1 MNMRKV
7 FKQMLATV
15 AAGAMSMAM
24 VMPVFAEDFNTKQT
38 EAWISKTY
46 NTEVAKAET
55 FKFNV
60 VQNTEGTGLITA
72 TANITIPEI
81 SFTGDETETTTKR
94 AEVRFPTYSEA
105 GKYEY
110 TVTENQ
116 TATPAV
122 TNGEHEKMIMSEAE
136 YKMDVYVEN
145 TSTGGCQI
153 ANIIVNKAKD
163 DKGETTTATGKVD
176 ISNTGKNG
184 FKFTNTYVQ
193 EAGTG
198 DKPSIPGED
207 YNTYGSL
214 NVSKTINKNGAN
226 SASTTDEFSFQ
237 ATFKFPTGTDAST
250 LGGVKANGSDI
261 TLKAGGTYDFTL
273 TNGGNEKFTGL
284 PVGTTMT
291 VTESATPNY
300 KGSANVTING
310 VNEKPIEAT
319 KYNEATTVSDKK
331 LGQKKNAVDVTNTY
345 NNVPLT
351 GIIMN
356 NLPYIAMIVI
366 GAAALVVYVQN
377 KRKNLQ

>member
-24 VMPVFAEDFNTKQT
+24 VMPVFAEDINTKQT

-55 FKFNV
+55 FSF
-60 VQNTEGTGLITA
+60 TA
-72 TANITIPEI
+72 TQKNGDGLVSTEALPTMPKI
-81 SFTGDETETTTKR
+81 SFAEADKETTTKR
-94 AEVRFPTYSEA
+94 EKVTFPNYQEA

-110 TVTENQ
+110 TVIENQ
-116 TATPAV
+116 TATPPITDGA
-122 TNGEHEKMIMSEAE
+122 HEKMIMSKAE
-136 YKMDVYVEN
+136 YTMDVYVSNVGNKLEI
-145 TSTGGCQI
+145 S
-153 ANIIVNKAKD
+153 NIIVNKKKD
-163 DKGETTTATGKVD
+163 DKGQTKTGKVD
-176 ISNTGKNG
+176 ISDTDANG
-184 FKFTNTYVQ
+184 FEFTNTYVQ

-198 DKPSIPGED
+198 ENPSNPGED

-214 NVSKTINKNGAN
+214 NVSKTINGNGGT
-226 SASTTDEFSFQ
+226 ASTTDEFSFQ
-237 ATFKFPTGTDAST
+237 ATFNFPAGTDTST
-250 LGGVKANGSDI
+250 LGGVKANGTTI
-261 TLKAGGTYDFTL
+261 KL
-273 TNGGNEKFTGL
+273 TNGAYDFRLKNGENEKFTGL

-300 KGSANVTING
+300 KGSAAVVING
-310 VNEKPIEAT
+310 VTQDTVTAS
-319 KYNEATTVSDKK
+319 KYDEEIIVSDKK

-345 NNVPLT
+345 NNVPVT

-356 NLPYIAMIVI
+356 NLPYIAMVVI

>member
-7 FKQMLATV
+7 FKQMLAIV
-15 AAGAMSMAM
+15 AAGAMTMGLA
-24 VMPVFAEDFNTKQT
+24 MPVFAEGAGTTNIAK
-38 EAWISKTY
+38 EAYISKTF
-46 NTEVAKAET
+46 NTEVGKNET
-55 FKFNV
+55 FSFKAKQV
-60 VQNTEGTGLITA
+60 EGNTA
-72 TANITIPEI
+72 QVTIPDI
-81 SFTGDETETTTKR
+81 SFTDSETGSKTKR
-94 AEVRFPTYSEA
+94 AKVTFPEEWPDA

-110 TVTENQ
+110 TVTETGASPAITDTKHQ
-116 TATPAV
+116 T
-122 TNGEHEKMIMSEAE
+122 MIMSQAE
-136 YKMDVYVEN
+136 YTMDVYVSNVGDKLEI
-145 TSTGGCQI
+145 S
-153 ANIIVNKAKD
+153 NIIVNNKKD
-163 DKGETTTATGKVD
+163 DKGQTKTGKVD
-176 ISNTGKNG
+176 ISDTDANG

-198 DKPSIPGED
+198 TDPTNPD
-207 YNTYGSL
+207 PTYGKDGSL
-214 NVSKTINKNGAN
+214 NVTKKIVANGGTVDAEK
-226 SASTTDEFSFQ
+226 EFDFT
-237 ATFKFPTGTDAST
+237 ATFTFPTGTDAST

-300 KGSANVTING
+300 KGSAAVVING
-310 VNEKPIEAT
+310 VTQDTVTASKYDEAI
-319 KYNEATTVSDKK
+319 TVSGKK

-345 NNVPLT
+345 NNVPVT

>member
-24 VMPVFAEDFNTKQT
+24 VMPVFAEDINTKQT

-60 VQNTEGTGLITA
+60 VQNTEGTGLIT
-72 TANITIPEI
+72 TAANVTIPEI
-81 SFTGDETETTTKR
+81 SFTGDETGTTTKR
-94 AEVRFPTYSEA
+94 AEVGFPTYKEA

-122 TNGEHEKMIMSEAE
+122 TNGEHEKMIMSKAE
-136 YKMDVYVEN
+136 YKMDVYVTN
-145 TSTGGCQI
+145 GDTGLQI
-153 ANIIVNKAKD
+153 ANIIVNKTKD
-163 DKGETTTATGKVD
+163 DKGIAATGKVD
-176 ISNTGKNG
+176 ISDTDQNG

-198 DKPSIPGED
+198 DKPSNPDED
-207 YNTYGSL
+207 YTKYGSL
-214 NVSKTINKNGAN
+214 NVSKKIELNENGGT
-226 SASTTDEFSFQ
+226 ASTTDEFSFK
-237 ATFKFPTGTDAST
+237 ATFNFPAGTDANT
-250 LGGVKANGSDI
+250 LGGVKANGTAI
-261 TLKAGGTYDFTL
+261 TLTDGACNFTL
-273 TNGGNEKFTGL
+273 KNGEKEKFTGL

-310 VNEKPIEAT
+310 VNEDPVGAAKYDEAIT
-319 KYNEATTVSDKK
+319 ISNKK
-331 LGQKKNAVDVTNTY
+331 LGQRKNAVEVTNTY

>member
-24 VMPVFAEDFNTKQT
+24 VMPVFAEDINTKHT

-55 FKFNV
+55 FSF
-60 VQNTEGTGLITA
+60 TA
-72 TANITIPEI
+72 TQKNGDGLVSTEALPNMPTI
-81 SFTGDETETTTKR
+81 SFAETDKGTITKR
-94 AEVRFPTYSEA
+94 EKVTFPNYQEA

-110 TVTENQ
+110 TVIENQ
-116 TATPAV
+116 TATPPITDGA
-122 TNGEHEKMIMSEAE
+122 HEKMIMSKAE
-136 YKMDVYVEN
+136 YTMDVYVSNAGNGFEI
-145 TSTGGCQI
+145 S
-153 ANIIVNKAKD
+153 NIIVNKKQD
-163 DKGETTTATGKVD
+163 DKGETAEGKVD
-176 ISNTGKNG
+176 ISNTDKNG
-184 FKFTNTYVQ
+184 FNFTNTYVQ

-198 DKPSIPGED
+198 ENPSNPGED

-214 NVSKTINKNGAN
+214 NVSKTINENGGT
-226 SASTTDEFSFQ
+226 ASTTDQFSFQ
-237 ATFKFPTGTDAST
+237 ATFNFPAGTDAST
-250 LGGVKANGSDI
+250 LGGVKANGTAI
-261 TLKAGGTYDFTL
+261 TLTNGAYDFTL

-300 KGSANVTING
+300 KGSAAVVING
-310 VNEKPIEAT
+310 VTQDTVTASKYDEAI
-319 KYNEATTVSDKK
+319 TVFDKK

-345 NNVPLT
+345 NNVPVT

>member
-7 FKQMLATV
+7 FKQMLAIV
-15 AAGAMSMAM
+15 AAGAMTMGLA
-24 VMPVFAEDFNTKQT
+24 MPVFAEGAGTTNIAK
-38 EAWISKTY
+38 EAYISKTF
-46 NTEVAKAET
+46 NTEVGKNETFSFKAEQ
-55 FKFNV
+55 V
-60 VQNTEGTGLITA
+60 EGNTA
-72 TANITIPEI
+72 QVTIPDI
-81 SFTGDETETTTKR
+81 SFTDSETGSKTKR
-94 AEVRFPTYSEA
+94 AKVTFPEEWPDA

-110 TVTENQ
+110 TVTETGASPAITDTKHQ
-116 TATPAV
+116 T
-122 TNGEHEKMIMSEAE
+122 MIMSQAE
-136 YKMDVYVEN
+136 YTMDVYVSNVGDKLEI
-145 TSTGGCQI
+145 S
-153 ANIIVNKAKD
+153 NIIVNNKKD
-163 DKGETTTATGKVD
+163 DKGQTKTGKVD
-176 ISNTGKNG
+176 ISDTDANG

-198 DKPSIPGED
+198 TDPTNPD
-207 YNTYGSL
+207 PTYGKDGSL
-214 NVSKTINKNGAN
+214 NVTKKIVANGGTVDAEK
-226 SASTTDEFSFQ
+226 EFDFT
-237 ATFKFPTGTDAST
+237 ATFTFPTGTDAST

-300 KGSANVTING
+300 KGSAAVVING
-310 VNEKPIEAT
+310 VTQDTVTASKYDEAI
-319 KYNEATTVSDKK
+319 TVFGKK

-345 NNVPLT
+345 NNVPVT

>member
-7 FKQMLATV
+7 FKQMLAIV
-15 AAGAMSMAM
+15 AAGAMTMGLA
-24 VMPVFAEDFNTKQT
+24 MPVFAEGAGTTNIAK
-38 EAWISKTY
+38 EAYISKTF
-46 NTEVAKAET
+46 NTEVGKNETFSFKAEQ
-55 FKFNV
+55 V
-60 VQNTEGTGLITA
+60 EGNTA
-72 TANITIPEI
+72 QVTIPDI
-81 SFTGDETETTTKR
+81 SFTDSETGSKTKR
-94 AEVRFPTYSEA
+94 AKVTFPEEWPDA

-110 TVTENQ
+110 TVTETGASPAITDTKHQ
-116 TATPAV
+116 T
-122 TNGEHEKMIMSEAE
+122 MIMSQAE
-136 YKMDVYVEN
+136 YTMDVYVSNVGDKLEI
-145 TSTGGCQI
+145 S
-153 ANIIVNKAKD
+153 NIIVNNKKD
-163 DKGETTTATGKVD
+163 DKGQTKTGKVD
-176 ISNTGKNG
+176 ISDTDANG

-198 DKPSIPGED
+198 TDPTNPD
-207 YNTYGSL
+207 PTYGKDGSL
-214 NVSKTINKNGAN
+214 NVTKKIVANGGTVDAEK
-226 SASTTDEFSFQ
+226 EFDFT
-237 ATFKFPTGTDAST
+237 ATFTFPTGTDAST

-300 KGSANVTING
+300 KGSAAVVING
-310 VNEKPIEAT
+310 VTQDTVTASKYDEAI
-319 KYNEATTVSDKK
+319 TVSGKK

-345 NNVPLT
+345 NNVPET

>member
-24 VMPVFAEDFNTKQT
+24 VMPVFAEDIKAEQK

-55 FKFNV
+55 FIFNV
-60 VQNTEGTGLITA
+60 AQITKGTGLITT
-72 TANITIPEI
+72 TANVSIPDI
-81 SFTGDETETTTKR
+81 SFAGDKTGTTTKR
-94 AEVRFPTYSEA
+94 AKVAFPTYTEA

-110 TVTENQ
+110 TVTENK
-116 TATPAV
+116 TTTPAV
-122 TNGEHEKMIMSEAE
+122 TGEHEKMIMSQAE

-163 DKGETTTATGKVD
+163 DKGNTETGKVNNIGD
-176 ISNTGKNG
+176 TDENG

-198 DKPSIPGED
+198 TDPTSPD
-207 YNTYGSL
+207 LTYNQFGSL
-214 NVSKTINKNGAN
+214 NVSKTINKNGADL
-226 SASTTDEFSFQ
+226 ASTTDEFSFQ
-237 ATFKFPTGTDAST
+237 ATFKFPTGTDANT
-250 LGGVKANGSDI
+250 LGGVKANGKAI
-261 TLKAGGTYDFTL
+261 TLTDGACDFKL
-273 TNGGNEKFTGL
+273 KNGEKEKFTGL

-300 KGSANVTING
+300 KGSADVTING
-310 VNEKPIEAT
+310 VNENSIVASKYDAPI
-319 KYNEATTVSDKK
+319 TVSDKK

>member
-7 FKQMLATV
+7 FKQMLAIV
-15 AAGAMSMAM
+15 AAGAMTMGLA
-24 VMPVFAEDFNTKQT
+24 MPVFAEGAGTTNIAK
-38 EAWISKTY
+38 EAYISKTF
-46 NTEVAKAET
+46 NTLVGKNETFSFKAEQ
-55 FKFNV
+55 V
-60 VQNTEGTGLITA
+60 EGNTA
-72 TANITIPEI
+72 QVTIPDI
-81 SFTGDETETTTKR
+81 SFTDSETGSKTKR
-94 AEVRFPTYSEA
+94 AKVTFPEEWPDA

-110 TVTENQ
+110 TVTETGASPAITDTKHQ
-116 TATPAV
+116 T
-122 TNGEHEKMIMSEAE
+122 MIMSQAE
-136 YKMDVYVEN
+136 YTMDVYVSNVGDKLEI
-145 TSTGGCQI
+145 S
-153 ANIIVNKAKD
+153 NIIVNNKKD
-163 DKGETTTATGKVD
+163 DKGQTKTGKVD
-176 ISNTGKNG
+176 ISDTDANG

-198 DKPSIPGED
+198 TDPTNPD
-207 YNTYGSL
+207 PTYGKDGSL
-214 NVSKTINKNGAN
+214 NVTKKIVANGGTVDAEK
-226 SASTTDEFSFQ
+226 EFDFT
-237 ATFKFPTGTDAST
+237 ATFTFPTGTDAST

-300 KGSANVTING
+300 KGSAAVVING
-310 VNEKPIEAT
+310 VTQDTVTASKYDEAI
-319 KYNEATTVSDKK
+319 TVSGKK

-345 NNVPLT
+345 NNVPVT

>member
-24 VMPVFAEDFNTKQT
+24 VMPVFAEDIKTAQK

-46 NTEVAKAET
+46 NTEVAKEET
-55 FKFNV
+55 FNFNV
-60 VQNTEGTGLITA
+60 VQNTEGTGLITTGA
-72 TANITIPEI
+72 KVTIPEI
-81 SFTGDETETTTKR
+81 SFTGNETGTTTKR
-94 AEVRFPTYSEA
+94 EKVEFPTYKEA

-122 TNGEHEKMIMSEAE
+122 TNGEHEKMIMSKAE
-136 YKMDVYVEN
+136 YKMDVYVTN
-145 TSTGGCQI
+145 GDTGLQI
-153 ANIIVNKAKD
+153 ANIIVNKTKD
-163 DKGETTTATGKVD
+163 DKGIAATGKVD
-176 ISNTGKNG
+176 ISDTDQNG

-198 DKPSIPGED
+198 DKPSNPDED
-207 YNTYGSL
+207 YTKYGSL
-214 NVSKTINKNGAN
+214 NVSKKIELNENGGT
-226 SASTTDEFSFQ
+226 ASTTDEFSFK
-237 ATFKFPTGTDAST
+237 ATFNFPAGTDANT
-250 LGGVKANGSDI
+250 LGGVKANGTAI
-261 TLKAGGTYDFTL
+261 TLTDGACNFTL
-273 TNGGNEKFTGL
+273 KNGEKEKFTGL

-310 VNEKPIEAT
+310 VNEDPVGAAKYDEAIT
-319 KYNEATTVSDKK
+319 ISNKK
-331 LGQKKNAVDVTNTY
+331 LGQRKNAVEVTNTY

>member
-7 FKQMLATV
+7 FKQMLAIV

-24 VMPVFAEDFNTKQT
+24 VMPVFAEGINTKQT

-60 VQNTEGTGLITA
+60 VQNTEGTGLIT
-72 TANITIPEI
+72 TAANVTIPEI
-81 SFTGDETETTTKR
+81 SFTGDETGTTTKR
-94 AEVRFPTYSEA
+94 AEVGFPTYKEA

-122 TNGEHEKMIMSEAE
+122 TNGEHEKMIMSKAE
-136 YKMDVYVEN
+136 YKMDVYVTN
-145 TSTGGCQI
+145 GDTGLQI
-153 ANIIVNKAKD
+153 ANIIVNKTKD
-163 DKGETTTATGKVD
+163 DKGIAATGKVD
-176 ISNTGKNG
+176 ISDTDQNG

-198 DKPSIPGED
+198 DKPSNPDED
-207 YNTYGSL
+207 YTKYGSL
-214 NVSKTINKNGAN
+214 NVSKKIELNENGGT
-226 SASTTDEFSFQ
+226 ASTTDEFSFK
-237 ATFKFPTGTDAST
+237 ATFNFPAGTDANT
-250 LGGVKANGSDI
+250 LGGVKANGTAI
-261 TLKAGGTYDFTL
+261 TLTDGACNFTL
-273 TNGGNEKFTGL
+273 KNGEKEKFTGL

-310 VNEKPIEAT
+310 VNEDPVGAAKYDEAIT
-319 KYNEATTVSDKK
+319 ISNKK
-331 LGQKKNAVDVTNTY
+331 LGQRKNAVEVTNTY

>member
-24 VMPVFAEDFNTKQT
+24 VMPVFAEDITTKQT

-46 NTEVAKAET
+46 NTEVAKEET
-55 FKFNV
+55 FSF
-60 VQNTEGTGLITA
+60 TA
-72 TANITIPEI
+72 TQKNGAGLVSTEALPTMPKI
-81 SFTGDETETTTKR
+81 SFTETDKETTTKR
-94 AEVRFPTYSEA
+94 AKVEFPTYTEA

-163 DKGETTTATGKVD
+163 DKGETATATGKVD
-176 ISNTGKNG
+176 ISDTDENG

-198 DKPSIPGED
+198 DKPSNPDD

-214 NVSKTINKNGAN
+214 NVSKKINENGGTA
-226 SASTTDEFSFQ
+226 SATDSFSFK
-237 ATFKFPTGTDAST
+237 ATFKFPTGTDANT
-250 LGGVKANGSDI
+250 LGGVKANGAAI
-261 TLKAGGTYDFTL
+261 TLTNGVYDFTL
-273 TNGGNEKFTGL
+273 KNGGNVKFTGL

-300 KGSANVTING
+300 KGSAAVVING
-310 VNEKPIEAT
+310 AT
-319 KYNEATTVSDKK
+319 QDTVIASKYDEEITVSDKK
-331 LGQKKNAVDVTNTY
+331 LGQKKNVVDVTNTY
-345 NNVPLT
+345 NNVPVT

>member
-24 VMPVFAEDFNTKQT
+24 VMPVFAEDINTKHT

-60 VQNTEGTGLITA
+60 VQNTEGTGLIT
-72 TANITIPEI
+72 TAANVTIPEI
-81 SFTGDETETTTKR
+81 SFTGDETGTTTKK
-94 AEVRFPTYSEA
+94 AEVGFPAYTEA

-116 TATPAV
+116 TATPPI
-122 TNGEHEKMIMSEAE
+122 TDDKHEKMIMSKAE

-145 TSTGGCQI
+145 TSTGCQI
-153 ANIIVNKAKD
+153 ANIIVNQAKD
-163 DKGETTTATGKVD
+163 DKGETATGKVD
-176 ISNTGKNG
+176 ISNTDKNG

-198 DKPSIPGED
+198 DKPSNSGED

-237 ATFKFPTGTDAST
+237 ATFKFPTGTDANT
-250 LGGVKANGSDI
+250 LGGVKANGTAI
-261 TLKAGGTYDFTL
+261 TLTDGACDFKL
-273 TNGGNEKFTGL
+273 KNGEKEKFTGL

-300 KGSANVTING
+300 KGSAAVEING
-310 VNEKPIEAT
+310 VTQDPVTASKYDEAIT
-319 KYNEATTVSDKK
+319 ISDKK

-345 NNVPLT
+345 NNVPVT